1 MKLRG
6 EDVREGWGE
15 NGGKED
21 KETGLER
28 RRKEQEKEGSEQD
41 LGRNWSPH
49 FSVELMWDSR
59 VGT

>member
-6 EDVREGWGE
+6 EDVRKGWGE

-28 RRKEQEKEGSEQD
+28 RRKE
-41 LGRNWSPH
+41 
-49 FSVELMWDSR
+49 
-59 VGT
+59 